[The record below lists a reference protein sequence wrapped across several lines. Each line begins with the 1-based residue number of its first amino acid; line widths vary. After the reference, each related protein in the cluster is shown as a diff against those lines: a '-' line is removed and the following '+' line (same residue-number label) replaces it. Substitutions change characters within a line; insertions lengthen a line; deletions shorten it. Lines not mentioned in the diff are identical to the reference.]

1 MGDYTRWTILERA
14 HLELDDFATSPSNII
29 FFAVRR
35 RYETARIIMC
45 KIYFFSSR
53 QRVSLNAVDS
63 SGYSPLH
70 FAAQANRASA
80 IKILLGL
87 DEQIGKEELLN
98 TSNELSSNSTS
109 SLSTAATIT
118 SSINS
123 SRKSAKANPVLR
135 NQVRSTKV

>member
-1 MGDYTRWTILERA
+1 
-14 HLELDDFATSPSNII
+14 
-29 FFAVRR
+29 
-35 RYETARIIMC
+35 MC

-80 IKILLGL
+80 MKILLGL

-109 SLSTAATIT
+109 SSSTAATIT